1 MPPSQRNARRLALL
15 TAVGWALLGT
25 DAAAQDVEAGG
36 SLPVKIQTQPL
47 WEVGIGGGALYE
59 ADYPAAG
66 EYGPNGLAL
75 PYVIYR
81 GDVFRVGGGSVAR
94 AVALE
99 TRRFEFDL
107 SLSASFAADDNDAR
121 DGMPDL
127 DFLFEAGPQVVYHAA
142 RFAYGPGETGEID
155 ARLQARAVFSTDF
168 SDLNNRGFLVEPEI
182 AYRHRGLFGSDLGLN
197 VALGSTFATQN
208 LHDYFYSVAPADA
221 RPGRPAFDADAG
233 YLGTE
238 ARAGLSIPI
247 VERLRVFLVGKL
259 GYYGGA
265 ANEDSPLFEDE
276 TNLGAGVAFVWRIF
290 ESEQR
295 VARE

>member
-1 MPPSQRNARRLALL
+1 MPPSQCGTRRFVLPA
-15 TAVGWALLGT
+15 AVACALLGA
-25 DAAAQDVEAGG
+25 DAAAQDVEEGDVP
-36 SLPVKIQTQPL
+36 PVETRTQPL
-47 WEVGIGGGALYE
+47 WEVGIGGGALLE

-66 EYGPNGLAL
+66 AYGPNGLAL

-107 SLSASFAADDNDAR
+107 SLSASFDADDNDAR

-127 DFLFEAGPQVVYHAA
+127 DFLFEAGPQLVYHAA
-142 RFAYGPGETGEID
+142 RFAYGGSETGEID

-182 AYRHRGLFGSDLGLN
+182 AYRHRGLLGTGLGLD
-197 VALGSTFATQN
+197 VALGSTFATRD

-233 YLGTE
+233 YLGIE

-276 TNLGAGVAFVWRIF
+276 INLGAGVAFVWRIF
-290 ESEQR
+290 ESERR